1 MCSFSESNKKA
12 DKKGFHFIKNQII
25 ETKNN
30 GEIST
35 LQSTGHY
42 FMTKLDKNLYF

>member
-12 DKKGFHFIKNQII
+12 DKKDFTSLKIRLLRQKD
-25 ETKNN
+25 N